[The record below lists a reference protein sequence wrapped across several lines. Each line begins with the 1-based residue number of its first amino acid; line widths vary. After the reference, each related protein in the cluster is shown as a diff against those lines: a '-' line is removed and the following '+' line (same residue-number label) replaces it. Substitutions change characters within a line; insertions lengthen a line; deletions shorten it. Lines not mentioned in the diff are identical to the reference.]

1 MKLLKSTEST
11 TRSFL
16 LLLSFIFANT
26 FVQSVHCFLGD
37 VPRVGP
43 SQQHL
48 EKSQLQIQLIL
59 ENNDNVPMALK
70 GLTMELTDIEYS
82 KNEKDIQIRQT
93 PSYIGIDGETQVAME
108 SGRWE
113 MRWNDPELE
122 SKYQYDGVGNLI
134 CRFEIPHEVRAC
146 NDNRTFFFFFLL
158 ELDSDKKTCVN
169 LFVRQHRS
177 SVPKM
182 EPSFHVGC
190 SV

>member
-1 MKLLKSTEST
+1 MKLLKSTDST
-11 TRSFL
+11 KRSFL

-26 FVQSVHCFLGD
+26 FVQSVYCFLGD

-43 SQQHL
+43 SQKHL

-59 ENNDNVPMALK
+59 ENTDNVPMALK
-70 GLTMELTDIEYS
+70 GLTLELTDMEYS
-82 KNEKDIQIRQT
+82 RNEKGIQIRQT

-134 CRFEIPHEVRAC
+134 CRFEIPHEVRGC
-146 NDNRTFFFFFLL
+146 NYNYIVFFFPFGTGL
-158 ELDSDKKTCVN
+158 
-169 LFVRQHRS
+169 R
-177 SVPKM
+177 
-182 EPSFHVGC
+182 
-190 SV
+190 